1 MNEGEVVLTPEQIQ
15 TLRGYASRGDTYGG
29 WRYLA
34 NLGDRYADNA
44 AAIVGKD
51 TNLNGLNLWMKKGVE
66 NLWDDTVGKKTRL
79 EKFDRVALQHFSQY
93 VDLINKNNGRLPNTS
108 EIERSYYKAVTY
120 HGVSSSAAIDLV
132 INRSLPDMAD
142 GYWALGLGI
151 EAERIHNEQAVNN
164 PNGSERDN
172 RKQLISA
179 LDKGFDGSFKEKH
192 FTFLQSVMMDLTKL
206 GVEYT
211 IDGWQK
217 IGGWGN
223 GIINDLYKSVVKRE
237 WTGIFEIVNN
247 NIKQGNEAFK
257 NEINSLVHD
266 MKAAGKEFG
275 DDLNTQ
281 WNNLTQAAEIIYND
295 IVDNTS
301 QGIEKGVKAIK
312 ELSEKMK
319 NAASDLADG
328 SAEKAKQVVE
338 DLAQAAKEAY
348 ENAKSTAEK
357 AAQAAREFFK
367 GLPSFKDLAEKFRDL
382 FPNPEGWIDD
392 GHQCFAPW
400 VKETKKRN
408 GKYHVYDPLALD
420 LDGDGIETVA
430 TKGFSG
436 SLFDH
441 NRDGIR
447 TATGWVSADDGLL
460 VRDLNG
466 NGIIDNGAELF
477 GDNTK
482 LADGSFAK
490 HGYAALAELDS
501 NGDNIINAADA
512 AFQTLRVWQDLNQDG
527 ISQANEL
534 RTLEELGI
542 QSLDLAYKDVNK
554 NLGNGNTLAQQGSYT
569 KTNGTTAKMGDLLLA
584 ADNLHSRFKDKVEL
598 TAEQAKAANL
608 AGIGRLRDLREAAAL
623 SGDLANMLKAYSAAE
638 TKEAQLALLDNL
650 IHKWAE
656 TDSNWGKKSPMRLST
671 DWTQTANEGIAL
683 TPSQVAQLKKNA
695 LVSLSDKAKAA
706 IDAARDRIAVLDA
719 YTGQDS
725 NTLYY
730 MSEEDALNIVKVTN
744 DTYDH
749 LAKNIYQN
757 LLFQTRLQPY
767 LNQIS
772 FKMENDTFTLD
783 FSGLVQAFN
792 HVKETNPQKAF
803 VDLAEMLAYGELRS
817 WYEGR
822 RLMADYVEEAKKA
835 GKFEDYQKVLGQETV
850 ALLAKTSGTQ
860 ADDILQN
867 VGFGHNKNVSLYGND
882 GNDTLIGGAGND
894 YLEGGSGSDTY
905 VFGKGF
911 GQDTVYNYDYAT
923 GRKDIIRF
931 TDGITADMLTFTREG
946 NHLLIKAKDGSGQV
960 TVQSY
965 FQNDGSGAYRI
976 DEIHFDNGKVLD
988 VATVKKLV
996 QQSTDGSDRLYAY
1009 QSGSTLNGGLGD
1021 DYLYGADGDD
1031 LLNGDAG
1038 NDSIYSGN
1046 GNDTLN
1052 GGEGN
1057 DALYGYNG
1065 NDVLNGAEGN
1075 DHLNGEDGNDT
1086 LIGGAGNDYLE
1097 GGSGSDTY
1105 VFGEGFGQDTVYNYD
1120 YATGRKD
1127 IIRFTD
1133 GITADMLTF
1142 TREGNHLLIKAK
1154 DGSGQV
1160 TVQSYFQNDGSG
1172 AYRIDEIHFDNGK
1185 VLDVATVK
1193 KLVQQS
1199 TDGSDRLYAYQSG
1212 NTLNGGLGDDYL
1224 YGADGDDL
1232 LNGDAG
1238 NDSIYSGN
1246 GNDTLDGGE
1255 GNDALYGYN
1264 GNDALNGGEGND
1276 HLNGEDGNDTLIGGA
1291 GNDYLEGGSGSDTYV
1306 FGKGFGQDTVYNY
1319 DYATGRKDIIR
1330 FTDGITA
1337 DMLTF
1342 TREGNHLLIKA
1353 KDDSG
1358 QVTVQSYFQ
1367 NDGSGAY
1374 RIDEIHFDNGK
1385 VLDVAT
1391 VKELVQQSTDGSD
1404 RLYAYQSGSTLNG
1417 GLGDDYLYGA
1427 DGDDLLNG
1435 DAGNDSIYSGNG
1447 NDTLDGGEGN
1457 DALYGYNGNDA
1468 LNGGEG
1474 NDHLN
1479 GEDGNDTLIG
1489 GAGNDYLEGG
1499 SGSDTYVFGKG
1510 FGQDTVY
1517 NYDYATGRKDIIRFT
1532 DGITADM
1539 LTFTREGNHLL
1550 IKAKDGSGQVTV
1562 QSYFQND
1569 GSGAYR
1575 IDEIH
1580 FDNGKV
1586 LDVATVKKLVQQST
1600 DGSDR
1605 LYAYQSGSTL
1615 NGGLGDDYLYGADG
1629 DDLLNGDAGND
1640 SIYSGNGNDTLN
1652 GGEGNDAL
1660 YGYNG
1665 NDVLNGAEGNDH
1677 LNGEDGNDTLIGG
1690 AGNDYLEGGSG
1701 SDTYVFGEGFGQDTV
1716 YNYDYAT
1723 GRKDIIRFTDGITAD
1738 MLTFTREGNH
1748 LLIKAKD
1755 GSGQV
1760 TVQSYFQND
1769 GSGAYRIDEIHFDNG
1784 KVLDVA
1790 TVKKL
1795 VQQSTDGSDR
1805 LYAYQSGNT
1814 LNGGLG
1820 DDYLYGADGDDLL
1833 NGDAGNDS
1841 IYSGNGN
1848 DTLNGGEG
1856 NDALYGYNGNDV
1868 LNGGEGND
1876 HLNGEDG
1883 NDTLI
1888 GGAGNDYLEGGSGSD
1903 TYVFGKGFGQDTVYN
1918 YHVDKNSDTMHFK
1931 GFKAA
1936 DVHFIRSGSDLVLS
1950 ASEQDNVRISGFFYG
1965 ENHRVDTFVFD
1976 DAAISNPDFAK
1987 YINAGNNLVQSMSVF
2002 GSNTAA
2008 TGGNVDANIQSVQ
2021 QPLLVTPSA

>member
-447 TATGWVSADDGLL
+447 TATGWVAADDGLL

-569 KTNGTTAKMGDLLLA
+569 KTDGTTAKMGDLLLA

-725 NTLYY
+725 STLYY

-946 NHLLIKAKDGSGQV
+946 NHLLIKAKDDSGQV

-988 VATVKKLV
+988 VATVKELV

-1009 QSGSTLNGGLGD
+1009 QSGNTLNGGLGD

-1065 NDVLNGAEGN
+1065 NDALNGGEGN

-1105 VFGEGFGQDTVYNYD
+1105 VFGKGFGQDTVYNYD

-1193 KLVQQS
+1193 ELVQQS

-1605 LYAYQSGSTL
+1605 LYAYQSG
-1615 NGGLGDDYLYGADG
+1615 
-1629 DDLLNGDAGND
+1629 
-1640 SIYSGNGNDTLN
+1640 
-1652 GGEGNDAL
+1652 
-1660 YGYNG
+1660 
-1665 NDVLNGAEGNDH
+1665 
-1677 LNGEDGNDTLIGG
+1677 
-1690 AGNDYLEGGSG
+1690 
-1701 SDTYVFGEGFGQDTV
+1701 
-1716 YNYDYAT
+1716 
-1723 GRKDIIRFTDGITAD
+1723 
-1738 MLTFTREGNH
+1738 
-1748 LLIKAKD
+1748 
-1755 GSGQV
+1755 
-1760 TVQSYFQND
+1760 
-1769 GSGAYRIDEIHFDNG
+1769 
-1784 KVLDVA
+1784 
-1790 TVKKL
+1790 
-1795 VQQSTDGSDR
+1795 
-1805 LYAYQSGNT
+1805 NT

-2008 TGGNVDANIQSVQ
+2008 TGGNVDANTQSVQ

>member
-1 MNEGEVVLTPEQIQ
+1 M
-15 TLRGYASRGDTYGG
+15 
-29 WRYLA
+29 
-34 NLGDRYADNA
+34 
-44 AAIVGKD
+44 
-51 TNLNGLNLWMKKGVE
+51 
-66 NLWDDTVGKKTRL
+66 
-79 EKFDRVALQHFSQY
+79 
-93 VDLINKNNGRLPNTS
+93 
-108 EIERSYYKAVTY
+108 
-120 HGVSSSAAIDLV
+120 
-132 INRSLPDMAD
+132 
-142 GYWALGLGI
+142 
-151 EAERIHNEQAVNN
+151 
-164 PNGSERDN
+164 
-172 RKQLISA
+172 
-179 LDKGFDGSFKEKH
+179 
-192 FTFLQSVMMDLTKL
+192 
-206 GVEYT
+206 
-211 IDGWQK
+211 
-217 IGGWGN
+217 
-223 GIINDLYKSVVKRE
+223 
-237 WTGIFEIVNN
+237 
-247 NIKQGNEAFK
+247 
-257 NEINSLVHD
+257 
-266 MKAAGKEFG
+266 
-275 DDLNTQ
+275 
-281 WNNLTQAAEIIYND
+281 
-295 IVDNTS
+295 
-301 QGIEKGVKAIK
+301 
-312 ELSEKMK
+312 
-319 NAASDLADG
+319 
-328 SAEKAKQVVE
+328 
-338 DLAQAAKEAY
+338 
-348 ENAKSTAEK
+348 
-357 AAQAAREFFK
+357 
-367 GLPSFKDLAEKFRDL
+367 
-382 FPNPEGWIDD
+382 
-392 GHQCFAPW
+392 
-400 VKETKKRN
+400 
-408 GKYHVYDPLALD
+408 
-420 LDGDGIETVA
+420 ETVA
-430 TKGFSG
+430 AKGFSG

-441 NRDGIR
+441 NGNGIR

-512 AFQTLRVWQDLNQDG
+512 AFQSLRVWQDLNQDG
-527 ISQANEL
+527 ISQTNEL

-695 LVSLSDKAKAA
+695 LVSLSDKAKAT

-905 VFGKGF
+905 VFG
-911 GQDTVYNYDYAT
+911 
-923 GRKDIIRF
+923 
-931 TDGITADMLTFTREG
+931 
-946 NHLLIKAKDGSGQV
+946 
-960 TVQSY
+960 
-965 FQNDGSGAYRI
+965 
-976 DEIHFDNGKVLD
+976 
-988 VATVKKLV
+988 
-996 QQSTDGSDRLYAY
+996 
-1009 QSGSTLNGGLGD
+1009 
-1021 DYLYGADGDD
+1021 
-1031 LLNGDAG
+1031 
-1038 NDSIYSGN
+1038 
-1046 GNDTLN
+1046 
-1052 GGEGN
+1052 
-1057 DALYGYNG
+1057 
-1065 NDVLNGAEGN
+1065 
-1075 DHLNGEDGNDT
+1075 
-1086 LIGGAGNDYLE
+1086 
-1097 GGSGSDTY
+1097 
-1105 VFGEGFGQDTVYNYD
+1105 EGFGQDTVYNYD

-1193 KLVQQS
+1193 ELVQQS

-1306 FGKGFGQDTVYNY
+1306 FG
-1319 DYATGRKDIIR
+1319 
-1330 FTDGITA
+1330 
-1337 DMLTF
+1337 
-1342 TREGNHLLIKA
+1342 E
-1353 KDDSG
+1353 
-1358 QVTVQSYFQ
+1358 
-1367 NDGSGAY
+1367 
-1374 RIDEIHFDNGK
+1374 
-1385 VLDVAT
+1385 
-1391 VKELVQQSTDGSD
+1391 
-1404 RLYAYQSGSTLNG
+1404 
-1417 GLGDDYLYGA
+1417 
-1427 DGDDLLNG
+1427 
-1435 DAGNDSIYSGNG
+1435 
-1447 NDTLDGGEGN
+1447 
-1457 DALYGYNGNDA
+1457 
-1468 LNGGEG
+1468 
-1474 NDHLN
+1474 
-1479 GEDGNDTLIG
+1479 
-1489 GAGNDYLEGG
+1489 
-1499 SGSDTYVFGKG
+1499 
-1510 FGQDTVY
+1510 
-1517 NYDYATGRKDIIRFT
+1517 
-1532 DGITADM
+1532 
-1539 LTFTREGNHLL
+1539 
-1550 IKAKDGSGQVTV
+1550 
-1562 QSYFQND
+1562 
-1569 GSGAYR
+1569 
-1575 IDEIH
+1575 
-1580 FDNGKV
+1580 
-1586 LDVATVKKLVQQST
+1586 
-1600 DGSDR
+1600 
-1605 LYAYQSGSTL
+1605 
-1615 NGGLGDDYLYGADG
+1615 
-1629 DDLLNGDAGND
+1629 
-1640 SIYSGNGNDTLN
+1640 
-1652 GGEGNDAL
+1652 
-1660 YGYNG
+1660 
-1665 NDVLNGAEGNDH
+1665 
-1677 LNGEDGNDTLIGG
+1677 
-1690 AGNDYLEGGSG
+1690 
-1701 SDTYVFGEGFGQDTV
+1701 
-1716 YNYDYAT
+1716 
-1723 GRKDIIRFTDGITAD
+1723 
-1738 MLTFTREGNH
+1738 
-1748 LLIKAKD
+1748 
-1755 GSGQV
+1755 
-1760 TVQSYFQND
+1760 
-1769 GSGAYRIDEIHFDNG
+1769 
-1784 KVLDVA
+1784 
-1790 TVKKL
+1790 
-1795 VQQSTDGSDR
+1795 
-1805 LYAYQSGNT
+1805 
-1814 LNGGLG
+1814 
-1820 DDYLYGADGDDLL
+1820 
-1833 NGDAGNDS
+1833 
-1841 IYSGNGN
+1841 
-1848 DTLNGGEG
+1848 
-1856 NDALYGYNGNDV
+1856 
-1868 LNGGEGND
+1868 
-1876 HLNGEDG
+1876 
-1883 NDTLI
+1883 
-1888 GGAGNDYLEGGSGSD
+1888 
-1903 TYVFGKGFGQDTVYN
+1903 GFGQDTVYN

>member
-1 MNEGEVVLTPEQIQ
+1 MHFKCE
-15 TLRGYASRGDTYGG
+15 S
-29 WRYLA
+29 
-34 NLGDRYADNA
+34 ADFL
-44 AAIVGKD
+44 
-51 TNLNGLNLWMKKGVE
+51 NLN
-66 NLWDDTVGKKTRL
+66 
-79 EKFDRVALQHFSQY
+79 
-93 VDLINKNNGRLPNTS
+93 
-108 EIERSYYKAVTY
+108 RS
-120 HGVSSSAAIDLV
+120 D
-132 INRSLPDMAD
+132 
-142 GYWALGLGI
+142 
-151 EAERIHNEQAVNN
+151 
-164 PNGSERDN
+164 
-172 RKQLISA
+172 
-179 LDKGFDGSFKEKH
+179 
-192 FTFLQSVMMDLTKL
+192 
-206 GVEYT
+206 
-211 IDGWQK
+211 
-217 IGGWGN
+217 
-223 GIINDLYKSVVKRE
+223 
-237 WTGIFEIVNN
+237 
-247 NIKQGNEAFK
+247 
-257 NEINSLVHD
+257 
-266 MKAAGKEFG
+266 
-275 DDLNTQ
+275 
-281 WNNLTQAAEIIYND
+281 
-295 IVDNTS
+295 
-301 QGIEKGVKAIK
+301 
-312 ELSEKMK
+312 
-319 NAASDLADG
+319 
-328 SAEKAKQVVE
+328 
-338 DLAQAAKEAY
+338 
-348 ENAKSTAEK
+348 
-357 AAQAAREFFK
+357 
-367 GLPSFKDLAEKFRDL
+367 
-382 FPNPEGWIDD
+382 
-392 GHQCFAPW
+392 
-400 VKETKKRN
+400 
-408 GKYHVYDPLALD
+408 KYHVYDPLALD

-430 TKGFSG
+430 TKGFAG
-436 SLFDH
+436 ALFDH
-441 NRDGIR
+441 RNQGIR

-527 ISQANEL
+527 ISQTNEL

-569 KTNGTTAKMGDLLLA
+569 KTDGTTAKMGDLLLA

-725 NTLYY
+725 STLYY

-744 DTYDH
+744 DTYHH

-772 FKMENDTFTLD
+772 FEMENDTFTLD

-905 VFGKGF
+905 VFG
-911 GQDTVYNYDYAT
+911 
-923 GRKDIIRF
+923 
-931 TDGITADMLTFTREG
+931 
-946 NHLLIKAKDGSGQV
+946 
-960 TVQSY
+960 
-965 FQNDGSGAYRI
+965 
-976 DEIHFDNGKVLD
+976 
-988 VATVKKLV
+988 
-996 QQSTDGSDRLYAY
+996 
-1009 QSGSTLNGGLGD
+1009 
-1021 DYLYGADGDD
+1021 
-1031 LLNGDAG
+1031 
-1038 NDSIYSGN
+1038 
-1046 GNDTLN
+1046 
-1052 GGEGN
+1052 
-1057 DALYGYNG
+1057 
-1065 NDVLNGAEGN
+1065 
-1075 DHLNGEDGNDT
+1075 
-1086 LIGGAGNDYLE
+1086 
-1097 GGSGSDTY
+1097 
-1105 VFGEGFGQDTVYNYD
+1105 EGFGQDTVYNYD

-1154 DGSGQV
+1154 DG
-1160 TVQSYFQNDGSG
+1160 
-1172 AYRIDEIHFDNGK
+1172 
-1185 VLDVATVK
+1185 
-1193 KLVQQS
+1193 
-1199 TDGSDRLYAYQSG
+1199 
-1212 NTLNGGLGDDYL
+1212 
-1224 YGADGDDL
+1224 
-1232 LNGDAG
+1232 
-1238 NDSIYSGN
+1238 
-1246 GNDTLDGGE
+1246 
-1255 GNDALYGYN
+1255 
-1264 GNDALNGGEGND
+1264 
-1276 HLNGEDGNDTLIGGA
+1276 
-1291 GNDYLEGGSGSDTYV
+1291 
-1306 FGKGFGQDTVYNY
+1306 
-1319 DYATGRKDIIR
+1319 
-1330 FTDGITA
+1330 
-1337 DMLTF
+1337 
-1342 TREGNHLLIKA
+1342 
-1353 KDDSG
+1353 SG

-1499 SGSDTYVFGKG
+1499 SGSDTY
-1510 FGQDTVY
+1510 
-1517 NYDYATGRKDIIRFT
+1517 I
-1532 DGITADM
+1532 
-1539 LTFTREGNHLL
+1539 
-1550 IKAKDGSGQVTV
+1550 
-1562 QSYFQND
+1562 
-1569 GSGAYR
+1569 
-1575 IDEIH
+1575 
-1580 FDNGKV
+1580 
-1586 LDVATVKKLVQQST
+1586 
-1600 DGSDR
+1600 
-1605 LYAYQSGSTL
+1605 
-1615 NGGLGDDYLYGADG
+1615 
-1629 DDLLNGDAGND
+1629 
-1640 SIYSGNGNDTLN
+1640 
-1652 GGEGNDAL
+1652 
-1660 YGYNG
+1660 
-1665 NDVLNGAEGNDH
+1665 
-1677 LNGEDGNDTLIGG
+1677 
-1690 AGNDYLEGGSG
+1690 
-1701 SDTYVFGEGFGQDTV
+1701 
-1716 YNYDYAT
+1716 
-1723 GRKDIIRFTDGITAD
+1723 
-1738 MLTFTREGNH
+1738 
-1748 LLIKAKD
+1748 
-1755 GSGQV
+1755 
-1760 TVQSYFQND
+1760 
-1769 GSGAYRIDEIHFDNG
+1769 
-1784 KVLDVA
+1784 
-1790 TVKKL
+1790 
-1795 VQQSTDGSDR
+1795 
-1805 LYAYQSGNT
+1805 
-1814 LNGGLG
+1814 
-1820 DDYLYGADGDDLL
+1820 
-1833 NGDAGNDS
+1833 
-1841 IYSGNGN
+1841 
-1848 DTLNGGEG
+1848 
-1856 NDALYGYNGNDV
+1856 
-1868 LNGGEGND
+1868 
-1876 HLNGEDG
+1876 
-1883 NDTLI
+1883 
-1888 GGAGNDYLEGGSGSD
+1888 
-1903 TYVFGKGFGQDTVYN
+1903 FGKGFGQDTVYN

>member
-1 MNEGEVVLTPEQIQ
+1 MSARSSALAEFGNMVANLVSAKNEKDISKRNEYYKQA
-15 TLRGYASRGDTYGG
+15 GYSALLAFGNLASNIAPGSTSSHIVNGTNASVIASRLSGNISSAIQEHKDGKVNINRFQNILADLYSLGGLGSTLIEKNGNMQSWGIPLAIAGDIIAATAIATGDTGTISTEEFYNFDNWKGFGYELFEDWSRWVYDWLPDG
-29 WRYLA
+29 W
-34 NLGDRYADNA
+34 
-44 AAIVGKD
+44 
-51 TNLNGLNLWMKKGVE
+51 NLWKE
-66 NLWDDTVGKKTRL
+66 L
-79 EKFDRVALQHFSQY
+79 DR
-93 VDLINKNNGRLPNTS
+93 
-108 EIERSYYKAVTY
+108 
-120 HGVSSSAAIDLV
+120 
-132 INRSLPDMAD
+132 NRS
-142 GYWALGLGI
+142 G
-151 EAERIHNEQAVNN
+151 Q
-164 PNGSERDN
+164 
-172 RKQLISA
+172 
-179 LDKGFDGSFKEKH
+179 
-192 FTFLQSVMMDLTKL
+192 
-206 GVEYT
+206 
-211 IDGWQK
+211 
-217 IGGWGN
+217 
-223 GIINDLYKSVVKRE
+223 
-237 WTGIFEIVNN
+237 
-247 NIKQGNEAFK
+247 
-257 NEINSLVHD
+257 
-266 MKAAGKEFG
+266 
-275 DDLNTQ
+275 
-281 WNNLTQAAEIIYND
+281 
-295 IVDNTS
+295 
-301 QGIEKGVKAIK
+301 
-312 ELSEKMK
+312 
-319 NAASDLADG
+319 
-328 SAEKAKQVVE
+328 
-338 DLAQAAKEAY
+338 
-348 ENAKSTAEK
+348 
-357 AAQAAREFFK
+357 
-367 GLPSFKDLAEKFRDL
+367 
-382 FPNPEGWIDD
+382 
-392 GHQCFAPW
+392 
-400 VKETKKRN
+400 
-408 GKYHVYDPLALD
+408 YHIYDPLALD

-430 TKGFSG
+430 AKGFSG

-441 NRDGIR
+441 NGNGIH

-512 AFQTLRVWQDLNQDG
+512 AFQSLRVWQDLNQDG
-527 ISQANEL
+527 ISQTNEL

-695 LVSLSDKAKAA
+695 LVSLSDKAKAT

-1021 DYLYGADGDD
+1021 DYLYGADGND

-1052 GGEGN
+1052 
-1057 DALYGYNG
+1057 
-1065 NDVLNGAEGN
+1065 
-1075 DHLNGEDGNDT
+1075 
-1086 LIGGAGNDYLE
+1086 
-1097 GGSGSDTY
+1097 
-1105 VFGEGFGQDTVYNYD
+1105 
-1120 YATGRKD
+1120 
-1127 IIRFTD
+1127 
-1133 GITADMLTF
+1133 
-1142 TREGNHLLIKAK
+1142 
-1154 DGSGQV
+1154 
-1160 TVQSYFQNDGSG
+1160 
-1172 AYRIDEIHFDNGK
+1172 
-1185 VLDVATVK
+1185 
-1193 KLVQQS
+1193 
-1199 TDGSDRLYAYQSG
+1199 
-1212 NTLNGGLGDDYL
+1212 
-1224 YGADGDDL
+1224 
-1232 LNGDAG
+1232 
-1238 NDSIYSGN
+1238 
-1246 GNDTLDGGE
+1246 GGE

-1306 FGKGFGQDTVYNY
+1306 FG
-1319 DYATGRKDIIR
+1319 
-1330 FTDGITA
+1330 
-1337 DMLTF
+1337 
-1342 TREGNHLLIKA
+1342 E
-1353 KDDSG
+1353 
-1358 QVTVQSYFQ
+1358 
-1367 NDGSGAY
+1367 
-1374 RIDEIHFDNGK
+1374 
-1385 VLDVAT
+1385 
-1391 VKELVQQSTDGSD
+1391 
-1404 RLYAYQSGSTLNG
+1404 
-1417 GLGDDYLYGA
+1417 
-1427 DGDDLLNG
+1427 
-1435 DAGNDSIYSGNG
+1435 
-1447 NDTLDGGEGN
+1447 
-1457 DALYGYNGNDA
+1457 
-1468 LNGGEG
+1468 
-1474 NDHLN
+1474 
-1479 GEDGNDTLIG
+1479 
-1489 GAGNDYLEGG
+1489 
-1499 SGSDTYVFGKG
+1499 
-1510 FGQDTVY
+1510 
-1517 NYDYATGRKDIIRFT
+1517 
-1532 DGITADM
+1532 
-1539 LTFTREGNHLL
+1539 
-1550 IKAKDGSGQVTV
+1550 
-1562 QSYFQND
+1562 
-1569 GSGAYR
+1569 
-1575 IDEIH
+1575 
-1580 FDNGKV
+1580 
-1586 LDVATVKKLVQQST
+1586 
-1600 DGSDR
+1600 
-1605 LYAYQSGSTL
+1605 
-1615 NGGLGDDYLYGADG
+1615 
-1629 DDLLNGDAGND
+1629 
-1640 SIYSGNGNDTLN
+1640 
-1652 GGEGNDAL
+1652 
-1660 YGYNG
+1660 
-1665 NDVLNGAEGNDH
+1665 
-1677 LNGEDGNDTLIGG
+1677 
-1690 AGNDYLEGGSG
+1690 
-1701 SDTYVFGEGFGQDTV
+1701 
-1716 YNYDYAT
+1716 
-1723 GRKDIIRFTDGITAD
+1723 
-1738 MLTFTREGNH
+1738 
-1748 LLIKAKD
+1748 
-1755 GSGQV
+1755 
-1760 TVQSYFQND
+1760 
-1769 GSGAYRIDEIHFDNG
+1769 
-1784 KVLDVA
+1784 
-1790 TVKKL
+1790 
-1795 VQQSTDGSDR
+1795 
-1805 LYAYQSGNT
+1805 
-1814 LNGGLG
+1814 
-1820 DDYLYGADGDDLL
+1820 
-1833 NGDAGNDS
+1833 
-1841 IYSGNGN
+1841 
-1848 DTLNGGEG
+1848 
-1856 NDALYGYNGNDV
+1856 
-1868 LNGGEGND
+1868 
-1876 HLNGEDG
+1876 
-1883 NDTLI
+1883 
-1888 GGAGNDYLEGGSGSD
+1888 
-1903 TYVFGKGFGQDTVYN
+1903 GFGQDTVYN

>member
-357 AAQAAREFFK
+357 TAQAAREFFK

-988 VATVKKLV
+988 VATVK
-996 QQSTDGSDRLYAY
+996 
-1009 QSGSTLNGGLGD
+1009 
-1021 DYLYGADGDD
+1021 
-1031 LLNGDAG
+1031 
-1038 NDSIYSGN
+1038 
-1046 GNDTLN
+1046 
-1052 GGEGN
+1052 E
-1057 DALYGYNG
+1057 
-1065 NDVLNGAEGN
+1065 
-1075 DHLNGEDGNDT
+1075 
-1086 LIGGAGNDYLE
+1086 
-1097 GGSGSDTY
+1097 
-1105 VFGEGFGQDTVYNYD
+1105 
-1120 YATGRKD
+1120 
-1127 IIRFTD
+1127 
-1133 GITADMLTF
+1133 
-1142 TREGNHLLIKAK
+1142 
-1154 DGSGQV
+1154 
-1160 TVQSYFQNDGSG
+1160 
-1172 AYRIDEIHFDNGK
+1172 
-1185 VLDVATVK
+1185 
-1193 KLVQQS
+1193 LVQQS

-1353 KDDSG
+1353 KDGSGQVTVQSYFQNDGSGAYRIDEIHFDNGKVLDVATVKELVQQSTDGSDRLYAYQSGSTLNGGLGDDYLYGADGDDLLNGDAGNDSIYSGNGNDTLNGGEGNDALYGYNGNDALNGGEGNDHLNGEDGNDTLIGGAGNDYLEGGSGSDTYVFGKGFGQDTVYNYDYATGRKDIIRFTDGITADMLTFTREGNHLLIKAKDGSG

-1447 NDTLDGGEGN
+1447 NDTLDGGEGNDALYGYNGNDVLNGGEGNDHLNGEDGNDTLIGGAGNDYLEGGSGSDTYVFGKGFGQDTVYNYDYATGRKDIIRFTDGITADMLTFTREGNHLLIKAKDGSGQVTVQSYFQNDGSGAYRIDEIHFDNGKVLDVATVKKLVQQSTDGSDRLYAYQSGNTLNGGLGDDYLYGADGDDLLNGDAGNDSIYSGNGNDTLNGGEGN

-1640 SIYSGNGNDTLN
+1640 SIYSGNGNDTL
-1652 GGEGNDAL
+1652 D
-1660 YGYNG
+1660 
-1665 NDVLNGAEGNDH
+1665 
-1677 LNGEDGNDTLIGG
+1677 
-1690 AGNDYLEGGSG
+1690 
-1701 SDTYVFGEGFGQDTV
+1701 
-1716 YNYDYAT
+1716 
-1723 GRKDIIRFTDGITAD
+1723 
-1738 MLTFTREGNH
+1738 
-1748 LLIKAKD
+1748 
-1755 GSGQV
+1755 
-1760 TVQSYFQND
+1760 
-1769 GSGAYRIDEIHFDNG
+1769 
-1784 KVLDVA
+1784 
-1790 TVKKL
+1790 
-1795 VQQSTDGSDR
+1795 
-1805 LYAYQSGNT
+1805 
-1814 LNGGLG
+1814 
-1820 DDYLYGADGDDLL
+1820 
-1833 NGDAGNDS
+1833 
-1841 IYSGNGN
+1841 
-1848 DTLNGGEG
+1848 GGEG

>member
-447 TATGWVSADDGLL
+447 TATGWVAADDGLL

-911 GQDTVYNYDYAT
+911 GQDTVYNYDYAI

-988 VATVKKLV
+988 VATVKELV

-1009 QSGSTLNGGLGD
+1009 QSGNTLNGGLGD

-1065 NDVLNGAEGN
+1065 NDALNGGEGN

-1105 VFGEGFGQDTVYNYD
+1105 VFGKGFGQDTVYNYD

-1193 KLVQQS
+1193 ELVQQS

-2008 TGGNVDANIQSVQ
+2008 TGGNVDANTQSVQ

>member
-1 MNEGEVVLTPEQIQ
+1 MSWNSFGNFMSARSSALAEFGNMVANLVSAKNEKDISKRNEYYKQA
-15 TLRGYASRGDTYGG
+15 GYSALLAFGNLASNIAPGSTSSHIVNGTNASVIASRLSGNISSAIQEHKDGKVNINRFQNILADLYSLGGLGSTLIEKNGNMQSWGIPLAIAGDIIAATAIATGDTGTISTEEFYNFDNWKGFGYELFEDWSRWVYDWLPDG
-29 WRYLA
+29 W
-34 NLGDRYADNA
+34 
-44 AAIVGKD
+44 
-51 TNLNGLNLWMKKGVE
+51 NLWKE
-66 NLWDDTVGKKTRL
+66 L
-79 EKFDRVALQHFSQY
+79 DR
-93 VDLINKNNGRLPNTS
+93 
-108 EIERSYYKAVTY
+108 
-120 HGVSSSAAIDLV
+120 
-132 INRSLPDMAD
+132 NRS
-142 GYWALGLGI
+142 G
-151 EAERIHNEQAVNN
+151 Q
-164 PNGSERDN
+164 
-172 RKQLISA
+172 
-179 LDKGFDGSFKEKH
+179 
-192 FTFLQSVMMDLTKL
+192 
-206 GVEYT
+206 
-211 IDGWQK
+211 
-217 IGGWGN
+217 
-223 GIINDLYKSVVKRE
+223 
-237 WTGIFEIVNN
+237 
-247 NIKQGNEAFK
+247 
-257 NEINSLVHD
+257 
-266 MKAAGKEFG
+266 
-275 DDLNTQ
+275 
-281 WNNLTQAAEIIYND
+281 
-295 IVDNTS
+295 
-301 QGIEKGVKAIK
+301 
-312 ELSEKMK
+312 
-319 NAASDLADG
+319 
-328 SAEKAKQVVE
+328 
-338 DLAQAAKEAY
+338 
-348 ENAKSTAEK
+348 
-357 AAQAAREFFK
+357 
-367 GLPSFKDLAEKFRDL
+367 
-382 FPNPEGWIDD
+382 
-392 GHQCFAPW
+392 
-400 VKETKKRN
+400 
-408 GKYHVYDPLALD
+408 YHIYDPLALD

-430 TKGFSG
+430 AKGFSG

-441 NRDGIR
+441 NGNGIR

-512 AFQTLRVWQDLNQDG
+512 AFQSLRVWQDLNQDG
-527 ISQANEL
+527 ISQTNEL

-695 LVSLSDKAKAA
+695 LVSLSDKAKAT

-1065 NDVLNGAEGN
+1065 ND
-1075 DHLNGEDGNDT
+1075 
-1086 LIGGAGNDYLE
+1086 
-1097 GGSGSDTY
+1097 
-1105 VFGEGFGQDTVYNYD
+1105 
-1120 YATGRKD
+1120 
-1127 IIRFTD
+1127 
-1133 GITADMLTF
+1133 
-1142 TREGNHLLIKAK
+1142 
-1154 DGSGQV
+1154 
-1160 TVQSYFQNDGSG
+1160 
-1172 AYRIDEIHFDNGK
+1172 
-1185 VLDVATVK
+1185 
-1193 KLVQQS
+1193 
-1199 TDGSDRLYAYQSG
+1199 
-1212 NTLNGGLGDDYL
+1212 
-1224 YGADGDDL
+1224 
-1232 LNGDAG
+1232 
-1238 NDSIYSGN
+1238 
-1246 GNDTLDGGE
+1246 
-1255 GNDALYGYN
+1255 
-1264 GNDALNGGEGND
+1264 ALNGGEGND

-1306 FGKGFGQDTVYNY
+1306 FG
-1319 DYATGRKDIIR
+1319 
-1330 FTDGITA
+1330 
-1337 DMLTF
+1337 
-1342 TREGNHLLIKA
+1342 E
-1353 KDDSG
+1353 
-1358 QVTVQSYFQ
+1358 
-1367 NDGSGAY
+1367 
-1374 RIDEIHFDNGK
+1374 
-1385 VLDVAT
+1385 
-1391 VKELVQQSTDGSD
+1391 
-1404 RLYAYQSGSTLNG
+1404 
-1417 GLGDDYLYGA
+1417 
-1427 DGDDLLNG
+1427 
-1435 DAGNDSIYSGNG
+1435 
-1447 NDTLDGGEGN
+1447 
-1457 DALYGYNGNDA
+1457 
-1468 LNGGEG
+1468 
-1474 NDHLN
+1474 
-1479 GEDGNDTLIG
+1479 
-1489 GAGNDYLEGG
+1489 
-1499 SGSDTYVFGKG
+1499 
-1510 FGQDTVY
+1510 
-1517 NYDYATGRKDIIRFT
+1517 
-1532 DGITADM
+1532 
-1539 LTFTREGNHLL
+1539 
-1550 IKAKDGSGQVTV
+1550 
-1562 QSYFQND
+1562 
-1569 GSGAYR
+1569 
-1575 IDEIH
+1575 
-1580 FDNGKV
+1580 
-1586 LDVATVKKLVQQST
+1586 
-1600 DGSDR
+1600 
-1605 LYAYQSGSTL
+1605 
-1615 NGGLGDDYLYGADG
+1615 
-1629 DDLLNGDAGND
+1629 
-1640 SIYSGNGNDTLN
+1640 
-1652 GGEGNDAL
+1652 
-1660 YGYNG
+1660 
-1665 NDVLNGAEGNDH
+1665 
-1677 LNGEDGNDTLIGG
+1677 
-1690 AGNDYLEGGSG
+1690 
-1701 SDTYVFGEGFGQDTV
+1701 
-1716 YNYDYAT
+1716 
-1723 GRKDIIRFTDGITAD
+1723 
-1738 MLTFTREGNH
+1738 
-1748 LLIKAKD
+1748 
-1755 GSGQV
+1755 
-1760 TVQSYFQND
+1760 
-1769 GSGAYRIDEIHFDNG
+1769 
-1784 KVLDVA
+1784 
-1790 TVKKL
+1790 
-1795 VQQSTDGSDR
+1795 
-1805 LYAYQSGNT
+1805 
-1814 LNGGLG
+1814 
-1820 DDYLYGADGDDLL
+1820 
-1833 NGDAGNDS
+1833 
-1841 IYSGNGN
+1841 
-1848 DTLNGGEG
+1848 
-1856 NDALYGYNGNDV
+1856 
-1868 LNGGEGND
+1868 
-1876 HLNGEDG
+1876 
-1883 NDTLI
+1883 
-1888 GGAGNDYLEGGSGSD
+1888 
-1903 TYVFGKGFGQDTVYN
+1903 GFGQDTVYN

>member
-1 MNEGEVVLTPEQIQ
+1 MIGSGDTKQCKKFSADEFAKTIQSNFQSGIKYDGPTLATAGVSNIIDEYLKDAYGGNGLKEAQRNLVAKEIADRIEAELHRQRANYQAQEAAKYSPAHGGVEKSMYKHHADLQKTNTNIANRYSASANEYAAQAKSLGSLPKSV
-15 TLRGYASRGDTYGG
+15 GYAA
-29 WRYLA
+29 LK
-34 NLGDRYADNA
+34 NLGNALAALQMGEALYSNKANNIAKTGSSILGGMLAVA
-44 AAIVGKD
+44 AAGAIASLAGVTLPFWASIAVG
-51 TNLNGLNLWMKKGVE
+51 
-66 NLWDDTVGKKTRL
+66 
-79 EKFDRVALQHFSQY
+79 AS
-93 VDLINKNNGRLPNTS
+93 I
-108 EIERSYYKAVTY
+108 
-120 HGVSSSAAIDLV
+120 
-132 INRSLPDMAD
+132 
-142 GYWALGLGI
+142 GLGI
-151 EAERIHNEQAVNN
+151 
-164 PNGSERDN
+164 
-172 RKQLISA
+172 SA
-179 LDKGFDGSFKEKH
+179 AWDAFGVGE
-192 FTFLQSVMMDLTKL
+192 KL
-206 GVEYT
+206 GLDPNVPAF
-211 IDGWQK
+211 DPFFGWLYDK
-217 IGGWGN
+217 TGGWEG
-223 GIINDLYKSVVKRE
+223 GIPD
-237 WTGIFEIVNN
+237 W
-247 NIKQGNEAFK
+247 
-257 NEINSLVHD
+257 
-266 MKAAGKEFG
+266 
-275 DDLNTQ
+275 
-281 WNNLTQAAEIIYND
+281 
-295 IVDNTS
+295 
-301 QGIEKGVKAIK
+301 
-312 ELSEKMK
+312 
-319 NAASDLADG
+319 
-328 SAEKAKQVVE
+328 
-338 DLAQAAKEAY
+338 AKEWL
-348 ENAKSTAEK
+348 
-357 AAQAAREFFK
+357 
-367 GLPSFKDLAEKFRDL
+367 GLNRD
-382 FPNPEGWIDD
+382 
-392 GHQCFAPW
+392 
-400 VKETKKRN
+400 
-408 GKYHVYDPLALD
+408 GKYHQYDPLTLD

-430 TKGFSG
+430 TKGFAG
-436 SLFDH
+436 ALFDH
-441 NRDGIR
+441 RNQGIR
-447 TATGWVSADDGLL
+447 TATGWVAADDGLL

-512 AFQTLRVWQDLNQDG
+512 AFQSLRVWQDLNQDG

-569 KTNGTTAKMGDLLLA
+569 KTDGTTAKMGDLLLA

-656 TDSNWGKKSPMRLST
+656 TDSEWGKKPPMHLST
-671 DWTQTANEGIAL
+671 SWTQTANGGVAL
-683 TPSQVAQLKKNA
+683 TPSQVTRLKQNA

-725 NTLYY
+725 STLYY

-1009 QSGSTLNGGLGD
+1009 QSGNTLNGGLGD
-1021 DYLYGADGDD
+1021 DYLYGADGND

-1052 GGEGN
+1052 
-1057 DALYGYNG
+1057 
-1065 NDVLNGAEGN
+1065 
-1075 DHLNGEDGNDT
+1075 
-1086 LIGGAGNDYLE
+1086 
-1097 GGSGSDTY
+1097 
-1105 VFGEGFGQDTVYNYD
+1105 
-1120 YATGRKD
+1120 
-1127 IIRFTD
+1127 
-1133 GITADMLTF
+1133 
-1142 TREGNHLLIKAK
+1142 
-1154 DGSGQV
+1154 
-1160 TVQSYFQNDGSG
+1160 
-1172 AYRIDEIHFDNGK
+1172 
-1185 VLDVATVK
+1185 
-1193 KLVQQS
+1193 
-1199 TDGSDRLYAYQSG
+1199 
-1212 NTLNGGLGDDYL
+1212 
-1224 YGADGDDL
+1224 
-1232 LNGDAG
+1232 
-1238 NDSIYSGN
+1238 
-1246 GNDTLDGGE
+1246 GGE

-1427 DGDDLLNG
+1427 DGN
-1435 DAGNDSIYSGNG
+1435 
-1447 NDTLDGGEGN
+1447 
-1457 DALYGYNGNDA
+1457 
-1468 LNGGEG
+1468 
-1474 NDHLN
+1474 
-1479 GEDGNDTLIG
+1479 
-1489 GAGNDYLEGG
+1489 
-1499 SGSDTYVFGKG
+1499 
-1510 FGQDTVY
+1510 
-1517 NYDYATGRKDIIRFT
+1517 
-1532 DGITADM
+1532 
-1539 LTFTREGNHLL
+1539 
-1550 IKAKDGSGQVTV
+1550 
-1562 QSYFQND
+1562 
-1569 GSGAYR
+1569 
-1575 IDEIH
+1575 
-1580 FDNGKV
+1580 
-1586 LDVATVKKLVQQST
+1586 
-1600 DGSDR
+1600 
-1605 LYAYQSGSTL
+1605 
-1615 NGGLGDDYLYGADG
+1615 
-1629 DDLLNGDAGND
+1629 DLLNGDAGND

-1665 NDVLNGAEGNDH
+1665 NDA
-1677 LNGEDGNDTLIGG
+1677 
-1690 AGNDYLEGGSG
+1690 
-1701 SDTYVFGEGFGQDTV
+1701 
-1716 YNYDYAT
+1716 
-1723 GRKDIIRFTDGITAD
+1723 
-1738 MLTFTREGNH
+1738 
-1748 LLIKAKD
+1748 
-1755 GSGQV
+1755 
-1760 TVQSYFQND
+1760 
-1769 GSGAYRIDEIHFDNG
+1769 
-1784 KVLDVA
+1784 
-1790 TVKKL
+1790 
-1795 VQQSTDGSDR
+1795 
-1805 LYAYQSGNT
+1805 
-1814 LNGGLG
+1814 
-1820 DDYLYGADGDDLL
+1820 
-1833 NGDAGNDS
+1833 
-1841 IYSGNGN
+1841 
-1848 DTLNGGEG
+1848 
-1856 NDALYGYNGNDV
+1856 

>member
-1 MNEGEVVLTPEQIQ
+1 MSWNSFGNFMSARSSALAEFGNMVANLVSAKNEKDISKRNEYYKQA
-15 TLRGYASRGDTYGG
+15 GYSALLAFGNLASNIAPGSTSSHIVNGTNASVIASRLSGNISSAIQEHKDGKVNINRFQNILADLYSLGGLGSTLIEKNGNMQSWGIPLAIAGDIIAATAIATGDTGTISTEEFYNFDNWKGFGYELFEDWSRWVYDWLPDG
-29 WRYLA
+29 W
-34 NLGDRYADNA
+34 
-44 AAIVGKD
+44 
-51 TNLNGLNLWMKKGVE
+51 NLWKE
-66 NLWDDTVGKKTRL
+66 L
-79 EKFDRVALQHFSQY
+79 DR
-93 VDLINKNNGRLPNTS
+93 
-108 EIERSYYKAVTY
+108 
-120 HGVSSSAAIDLV
+120 
-132 INRSLPDMAD
+132 NRS
-142 GYWALGLGI
+142 G
-151 EAERIHNEQAVNN
+151 Q
-164 PNGSERDN
+164 
-172 RKQLISA
+172 
-179 LDKGFDGSFKEKH
+179 
-192 FTFLQSVMMDLTKL
+192 
-206 GVEYT
+206 
-211 IDGWQK
+211 
-217 IGGWGN
+217 
-223 GIINDLYKSVVKRE
+223 
-237 WTGIFEIVNN
+237 
-247 NIKQGNEAFK
+247 
-257 NEINSLVHD
+257 
-266 MKAAGKEFG
+266 
-275 DDLNTQ
+275 
-281 WNNLTQAAEIIYND
+281 
-295 IVDNTS
+295 
-301 QGIEKGVKAIK
+301 
-312 ELSEKMK
+312 
-319 NAASDLADG
+319 
-328 SAEKAKQVVE
+328 
-338 DLAQAAKEAY
+338 
-348 ENAKSTAEK
+348 
-357 AAQAAREFFK
+357 
-367 GLPSFKDLAEKFRDL
+367 
-382 FPNPEGWIDD
+382 
-392 GHQCFAPW
+392 
-400 VKETKKRN
+400 
-408 GKYHVYDPLALD
+408 YHIYDPLALD

-430 TKGFSG
+430 AKGFSG

-441 NRDGIR
+441 NGNGIR

-512 AFQTLRVWQDLNQDG
+512 AFQSLRVWQDLNQDG
-527 ISQANEL
+527 ISQTNEL

-695 LVSLSDKAKAA
+695 LVSLSDKAKAT

-1021 DYLYGADGDD
+1021 DYLYGADGND

-1052 GGEGN
+1052 
-1057 DALYGYNG
+1057 
-1065 NDVLNGAEGN
+1065 
-1075 DHLNGEDGNDT
+1075 
-1086 LIGGAGNDYLE
+1086 
-1097 GGSGSDTY
+1097 
-1105 VFGEGFGQDTVYNYD
+1105 
-1120 YATGRKD
+1120 
-1127 IIRFTD
+1127 
-1133 GITADMLTF
+1133 
-1142 TREGNHLLIKAK
+1142 
-1154 DGSGQV
+1154 
-1160 TVQSYFQNDGSG
+1160 
-1172 AYRIDEIHFDNGK
+1172 
-1185 VLDVATVK
+1185 
-1193 KLVQQS
+1193 
-1199 TDGSDRLYAYQSG
+1199 
-1212 NTLNGGLGDDYL
+1212 
-1224 YGADGDDL
+1224 
-1232 LNGDAG
+1232 
-1238 NDSIYSGN
+1238 
-1246 GNDTLDGGE
+1246 GGE

-1306 FGKGFGQDTVYNY
+1306 FG
-1319 DYATGRKDIIR
+1319 
-1330 FTDGITA
+1330 
-1337 DMLTF
+1337 
-1342 TREGNHLLIKA
+1342 E
-1353 KDDSG
+1353 
-1358 QVTVQSYFQ
+1358 
-1367 NDGSGAY
+1367 
-1374 RIDEIHFDNGK
+1374 
-1385 VLDVAT
+1385 
-1391 VKELVQQSTDGSD
+1391 
-1404 RLYAYQSGSTLNG
+1404 
-1417 GLGDDYLYGA
+1417 
-1427 DGDDLLNG
+1427 
-1435 DAGNDSIYSGNG
+1435 
-1447 NDTLDGGEGN
+1447 
-1457 DALYGYNGNDA
+1457 
-1468 LNGGEG
+1468 
-1474 NDHLN
+1474 
-1479 GEDGNDTLIG
+1479 
-1489 GAGNDYLEGG
+1489 
-1499 SGSDTYVFGKG
+1499 
-1510 FGQDTVY
+1510 
-1517 NYDYATGRKDIIRFT
+1517 
-1532 DGITADM
+1532 
-1539 LTFTREGNHLL
+1539 
-1550 IKAKDGSGQVTV
+1550 
-1562 QSYFQND
+1562 
-1569 GSGAYR
+1569 
-1575 IDEIH
+1575 
-1580 FDNGKV
+1580 
-1586 LDVATVKKLVQQST
+1586 
-1600 DGSDR
+1600 
-1605 LYAYQSGSTL
+1605 
-1615 NGGLGDDYLYGADG
+1615 
-1629 DDLLNGDAGND
+1629 
-1640 SIYSGNGNDTLN
+1640 
-1652 GGEGNDAL
+1652 
-1660 YGYNG
+1660 
-1665 NDVLNGAEGNDH
+1665 
-1677 LNGEDGNDTLIGG
+1677 
-1690 AGNDYLEGGSG
+1690 
-1701 SDTYVFGEGFGQDTV
+1701 
-1716 YNYDYAT
+1716 
-1723 GRKDIIRFTDGITAD
+1723 
-1738 MLTFTREGNH
+1738 
-1748 LLIKAKD
+1748 
-1755 GSGQV
+1755 
-1760 TVQSYFQND
+1760 
-1769 GSGAYRIDEIHFDNG
+1769 
-1784 KVLDVA
+1784 
-1790 TVKKL
+1790 
-1795 VQQSTDGSDR
+1795 
-1805 LYAYQSGNT
+1805 
-1814 LNGGLG
+1814 
-1820 DDYLYGADGDDLL
+1820 
-1833 NGDAGNDS
+1833 
-1841 IYSGNGN
+1841 
-1848 DTLNGGEG
+1848 
-1856 NDALYGYNGNDV
+1856 
-1868 LNGGEGND
+1868 
-1876 HLNGEDG
+1876 
-1883 NDTLI
+1883 
-1888 GGAGNDYLEGGSGSD
+1888 
-1903 TYVFGKGFGQDTVYN
+1903 GFGQDTVYN

-2008 TGGNVDANIQSVQ
+2008 TGGNVDANTQSVQ

>member
-1 MNEGEVVLTPEQIQ
+1 
-15 TLRGYASRGDTYGG
+15 
-29 WRYLA
+29 
-34 NLGDRYADNA
+34 
-44 AAIVGKD
+44 
-51 TNLNGLNLWMKKGVE
+51 
-66 NLWDDTVGKKTRL
+66 
-79 EKFDRVALQHFSQY
+79 
-93 VDLINKNNGRLPNTS
+93 
-108 EIERSYYKAVTY
+108 
-120 HGVSSSAAIDLV
+120 
-132 INRSLPDMAD
+132 
-142 GYWALGLGI
+142 
-151 EAERIHNEQAVNN
+151 
-164 PNGSERDN
+164 
-172 RKQLISA
+172 
-179 LDKGFDGSFKEKH
+179 
-192 FTFLQSVMMDLTKL
+192 MMDLTKL

-392 GHQCFAPW
+392 GHQCLAPW

-420 LDGDGIETVA
+420 LDGDGIETIA
-430 TKGFSG
+430 TKGFAG
-436 SLFDH
+436 ALFDH
-441 NRDGIR
+441 RNQGIR

-512 AFQTLRVWQDLNQDG
+512 AFQSLRVWQDLNQDG

-671 DWTQTANEGIAL
+671 DWTQTANGGVAL
-683 TPSQVAQLKKNA
+683 TPSQVTRLKQNA

-725 NTLYY
+725 STLYY

-988 VATVKKLV
+988 VATVKELV

-1046 GNDTLN
+1046 GNDTLD

-1065 NDVLNGAEGN
+1065 NDVLNGGEGN

-1212 NTLNGGLGDDYL
+1212 STLNGGLGDDYL

-1246 GNDTLDGGE
+1246 GNDTLNGGE

-1353 KDDSG
+1353 KDGSG

-1391 VKELVQQSTDGSD
+1391 VKKLVQQSTDGSD

-1427 DGDDLLNG
+1427 DGNDLLNG

-1447 NDTLDGGEGN
+1447 NDTLNGGEGN
-1457 DALYGYNGNDA
+1457 DALYGYNGNDV

-1640 SIYSGNGNDTLN
+1640 SIYSGNGNDTLD

-1665 NDVLNGAEGNDH
+1665 NDVLNGGEGNDH

-1690 AGNDYLEGGSG
+1690 AGNDYLEGSSG

-1805 LYAYQSGNT
+1805 LYAYQSGST

-1848 DTLNGGEG
+1848 DTLDGGEG

-2008 TGGNVDANIQSVQ
+2008 TGGNVDANTQSVQ

>member
-430 TKGFSG
+430 TKGFAG

-441 NRDGIR
+441 TNNGIR
-447 TATGWVSADDGLL
+447 TATGWVAADDGLL

-988 VATVKKLV
+988 VATVKELV

-1009 QSGSTLNGGLGD
+1009 QSGNTLNGGLGD

-1065 NDVLNGAEGN
+1065 NDALNGGEGN

-1105 VFGEGFGQDTVYNYD
+1105 VFGKGFGQDTVYNYD

-1193 KLVQQS
+1193 ELVQQS

-1447 NDTLDGGEGN
+1447 NDTL
-1457 DALYGYNGNDA
+1457 
-1468 LNGGEG
+1468 
-1474 NDHLN
+1474 
-1479 GEDGNDTLIG
+1479 
-1489 GAGNDYLEGG
+1489 
-1499 SGSDTYVFGKG
+1499 
-1510 FGQDTVY
+1510 
-1517 NYDYATGRKDIIRFT
+1517 
-1532 DGITADM
+1532 
-1539 LTFTREGNHLL
+1539 
-1550 IKAKDGSGQVTV
+1550 
-1562 QSYFQND
+1562 
-1569 GSGAYR
+1569 
-1575 IDEIH
+1575 
-1580 FDNGKV
+1580 
-1586 LDVATVKKLVQQST
+1586 
-1600 DGSDR
+1600 
-1605 LYAYQSGSTL
+1605 
-1615 NGGLGDDYLYGADG
+1615 
-1629 DDLLNGDAGND
+1629 
-1640 SIYSGNGNDTLN
+1640 N

-1755 GSGQV
+1755 DSGQV

-2008 TGGNVDANIQSVQ
+2008 TGGNVDANTQSVQ

>member
-1 MNEGEVVLTPEQIQ
+1 
-15 TLRGYASRGDTYGG
+15 
-29 WRYLA
+29 
-34 NLGDRYADNA
+34 
-44 AAIVGKD
+44 
-51 TNLNGLNLWMKKGVE
+51 
-66 NLWDDTVGKKTRL
+66 
-79 EKFDRVALQHFSQY
+79 
-93 VDLINKNNGRLPNTS
+93 
-108 EIERSYYKAVTY
+108 
-120 HGVSSSAAIDLV
+120 
-132 INRSLPDMAD
+132 
-142 GYWALGLGI
+142 
-151 EAERIHNEQAVNN
+151 
-164 PNGSERDN
+164 
-172 RKQLISA
+172 
-179 LDKGFDGSFKEKH
+179 
-192 FTFLQSVMMDLTKL
+192 
-206 GVEYT
+206 
-211 IDGWQK
+211 
-217 IGGWGN
+217 
-223 GIINDLYKSVVKRE
+223 
-237 WTGIFEIVNN
+237 
-247 NIKQGNEAFK
+247 
-257 NEINSLVHD
+257 
-266 MKAAGKEFG
+266 
-275 DDLNTQ
+275 
-281 WNNLTQAAEIIYND
+281 
-295 IVDNTS
+295 
-301 QGIEKGVKAIK
+301 
-312 ELSEKMK
+312 
-319 NAASDLADG
+319 
-328 SAEKAKQVVE
+328 
-338 DLAQAAKEAY
+338 
-348 ENAKSTAEK
+348 
-357 AAQAAREFFK
+357 
-367 GLPSFKDLAEKFRDL
+367 
-382 FPNPEGWIDD
+382 
-392 GHQCFAPW
+392 
-400 VKETKKRN
+400 
-408 GKYHVYDPLALD
+408 
-420 LDGDGIETVA
+420 DGIETVA
-430 TKGFSG
+430 TKGFAG
-436 SLFDH
+436 ALFDH
-441 NRDGIR
+441 RNQGIR

-490 HGYAALAELDS
+490 HGYAALTELDS

-569 KTNGTTAKMGDLLLA
+569 KTDGTTAKMGDLLLA

-946 NHLLIKAKDGSGQV
+946 NHLLIKAKD
-960 TVQSY
+960 
-965 FQNDGSGAYRI
+965 D
-976 DEIHFDNGKVLD
+976 
-988 VATVKKLV
+988 
-996 QQSTDGSDRLYAY
+996 
-1009 QSGSTLNGGLGD
+1009 
-1021 DYLYGADGDD
+1021 
-1031 LLNGDAG
+1031 
-1038 NDSIYSGN
+1038 
-1046 GNDTLN
+1046 
-1052 GGEGN
+1052 
-1057 DALYGYNG
+1057 
-1065 NDVLNGAEGN
+1065 
-1075 DHLNGEDGNDT
+1075 
-1086 LIGGAGNDYLE
+1086 
-1097 GGSGSDTY
+1097 
-1105 VFGEGFGQDTVYNYD
+1105 
-1120 YATGRKD
+1120 
-1127 IIRFTD
+1127 
-1133 GITADMLTF
+1133 
-1142 TREGNHLLIKAK
+1142 
-1154 DGSGQV
+1154 SGQV

-1246 GNDTLDGGE
+1246 GNDTLNGGE

-1353 KDDSG
+1353 KDD
-1358 QVTVQSYFQ
+1358 
-1367 NDGSGAY
+1367 
-1374 RIDEIHFDNGK
+1374 
-1385 VLDVAT
+1385 
-1391 VKELVQQSTDGSD
+1391 
-1404 RLYAYQSGSTLNG
+1404 
-1417 GLGDDYLYGA
+1417 
-1427 DGDDLLNG
+1427 
-1435 DAGNDSIYSGNG
+1435 
-1447 NDTLDGGEGN
+1447 
-1457 DALYGYNGNDA
+1457 
-1468 LNGGEG
+1468 
-1474 NDHLN
+1474 
-1479 GEDGNDTLIG
+1479 
-1489 GAGNDYLEGG
+1489 
-1499 SGSDTYVFGKG
+1499 
-1510 FGQDTVY
+1510 
-1517 NYDYATGRKDIIRFT
+1517 
-1532 DGITADM
+1532 
-1539 LTFTREGNHLL
+1539 
-1550 IKAKDGSGQVTV
+1550 
-1562 QSYFQND
+1562 
-1569 GSGAYR
+1569 
-1575 IDEIH
+1575 
-1580 FDNGKV
+1580 
-1586 LDVATVKKLVQQST
+1586 
-1600 DGSDR
+1600 
-1605 LYAYQSGSTL
+1605 
-1615 NGGLGDDYLYGADG
+1615 
-1629 DDLLNGDAGND
+1629 
-1640 SIYSGNGNDTLN
+1640 
-1652 GGEGNDAL
+1652 
-1660 YGYNG
+1660 
-1665 NDVLNGAEGNDH
+1665 
-1677 LNGEDGNDTLIGG
+1677 
-1690 AGNDYLEGGSG
+1690 
-1701 SDTYVFGEGFGQDTV
+1701 
-1716 YNYDYAT
+1716 
-1723 GRKDIIRFTDGITAD
+1723 
-1738 MLTFTREGNH
+1738 
-1748 LLIKAKD
+1748 
-1755 GSGQV
+1755 SGQV

-1903 TYVFGKGFGQDTVYN
+1903 TYVFGEGFGQDTVYN

>member
-1 MNEGEVVLTPEQIQ
+1 
-15 TLRGYASRGDTYGG
+15 
-29 WRYLA
+29 
-34 NLGDRYADNA
+34 
-44 AAIVGKD
+44 
-51 TNLNGLNLWMKKGVE
+51 
-66 NLWDDTVGKKTRL
+66 
-79 EKFDRVALQHFSQY
+79 
-93 VDLINKNNGRLPNTS
+93 
-108 EIERSYYKAVTY
+108 
-120 HGVSSSAAIDLV
+120 
-132 INRSLPDMAD
+132 
-142 GYWALGLGI
+142 
-151 EAERIHNEQAVNN
+151 
-164 PNGSERDN
+164 
-172 RKQLISA
+172 
-179 LDKGFDGSFKEKH
+179 
-192 FTFLQSVMMDLTKL
+192 MMDLTKL

-988 VATVKKLV
+988 VATVK
-996 QQSTDGSDRLYAY
+996 
-1009 QSGSTLNGGLGD
+1009 
-1021 DYLYGADGDD
+1021 
-1031 LLNGDAG
+1031 
-1038 NDSIYSGN
+1038 
-1046 GNDTLN
+1046 
-1052 GGEGN
+1052 E
-1057 DALYGYNG
+1057 
-1065 NDVLNGAEGN
+1065 
-1075 DHLNGEDGNDT
+1075 
-1086 LIGGAGNDYLE
+1086 
-1097 GGSGSDTY
+1097 
-1105 VFGEGFGQDTVYNYD
+1105 
-1120 YATGRKD
+1120 
-1127 IIRFTD
+1127 
-1133 GITADMLTF
+1133 
-1142 TREGNHLLIKAK
+1142 
-1154 DGSGQV
+1154 
-1160 TVQSYFQNDGSG
+1160 
-1172 AYRIDEIHFDNGK
+1172 
-1185 VLDVATVK
+1185 
-1193 KLVQQS
+1193 
-1199 TDGSDRLYAYQSG
+1199 
-1212 NTLNGGLGDDYL
+1212 
-1224 YGADGDDL
+1224 
-1232 LNGDAG
+1232 
-1238 NDSIYSGN
+1238 
-1246 GNDTLDGGE
+1246 
-1255 GNDALYGYN
+1255 
-1264 GNDALNGGEGND
+1264 
-1276 HLNGEDGNDTLIGGA
+1276 
-1291 GNDYLEGGSGSDTYV
+1291 
-1306 FGKGFGQDTVYNY
+1306 
-1319 DYATGRKDIIR
+1319 
-1330 FTDGITA
+1330 
-1337 DMLTF
+1337 
-1342 TREGNHLLIKA
+1342 
-1353 KDDSG
+1353 
-1358 QVTVQSYFQ
+1358 
-1367 NDGSGAY
+1367 
-1374 RIDEIHFDNGK
+1374 
-1385 VLDVAT
+1385 
-1391 VKELVQQSTDGSD
+1391 
-1404 RLYAYQSGSTLNG
+1404 
-1417 GLGDDYLYGA
+1417 
-1427 DGDDLLNG
+1427 
-1435 DAGNDSIYSGNG
+1435 
-1447 NDTLDGGEGN
+1447 
-1457 DALYGYNGNDA
+1457 
-1468 LNGGEG
+1468 
-1474 NDHLN
+1474 
-1479 GEDGNDTLIG
+1479 
-1489 GAGNDYLEGG
+1489 
-1499 SGSDTYVFGKG
+1499 
-1510 FGQDTVY
+1510 
-1517 NYDYATGRKDIIRFT
+1517 
-1532 DGITADM
+1532 
-1539 LTFTREGNHLL
+1539 
-1550 IKAKDGSGQVTV
+1550 
-1562 QSYFQND
+1562 
-1569 GSGAYR
+1569 
-1575 IDEIH
+1575 
-1580 FDNGKV
+1580 
-1586 LDVATVKKLVQQST
+1586 LVQQST

-2008 TGGNVDANIQSVQ
+2008 TGGNVDANTQSVQ